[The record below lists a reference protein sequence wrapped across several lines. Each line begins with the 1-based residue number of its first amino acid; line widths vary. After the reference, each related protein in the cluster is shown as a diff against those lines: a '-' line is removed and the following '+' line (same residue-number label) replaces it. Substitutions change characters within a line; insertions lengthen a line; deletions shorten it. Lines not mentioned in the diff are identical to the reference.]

1 MAALPNPT
9 AASPPSLVWE
19 VGMMMVVWM
28 PDDDASQGQADVWCF
43 AVSGQWQSF
52 FGFSVILKKQV
63 HGVLLCLASGNHVLD
78 FLSF

>member
-28 PDDDASQGQADVWCF
+28 PDDDASQGQSDVWCF

-52 FGFSVILKKQV
+52 FGFSVILKKQF
-63 HGVLLCLASGNHVLD
+63 HGGLLSLASGNPA
-78 FLSF
+78 